1 MKKLI
6 DDDGEIIV
14 LSVARRLTSSAF
26 QSRRKVKKVN
36 EKLKKDA
43 QKFVDNMAAK
53 FDDNLNV
60 TGNGC
65 NRGIT
70 YAKDELTNPTRM
82 VTSTVK
88 VIGGK
93 LSRVPVVTSKPVPK
107 NKIMDVMEEINKVQV
122 NAPIYIKDIIISN
135 VLGLG
140 VDIVATRSVL

>member
-1 MKKLI
+1 MKELI
-6 DDDGEIIV
+6 CIV
-14 LSVARRLTSSAF
+14 CPKGCHL
-26 QSRRKVKKVN
+26 KV
-36 EKLKKDA
+36 
-43 QKFVDNMAAK
+43 
-53 FDDNLNV
+53 DDNLNV

-70 YAKDELTNPTRM
+70 YAKDELTNPTRI

-88 VIGGK
+88 VNGGK

-107 NKIMDVMEEINKVQV
+107 NKIMEVMEEINKVQV

>member
-1 MKKLI
+1 MKELI
-6 DDDGEIIV
+6 CIV
-14 LSVARRLTSSAF
+14 CPKGCHL
-26 QSRRKVKKVN
+26 KV
-36 EKLKKDA
+36 
-43 QKFVDNMAAK
+43 
-53 FDDNLNV
+53 DDNLNV

>member
-1 MKKLI
+1 MKELI
-6 DDDGEIIV
+6 CIV
-14 LSVARRLTSSAF
+14 CPKGCRL
-26 QSRRKVKKVN
+26 KV
-36 EKLKKDA
+36 
-43 QKFVDNMAAK
+43 
-53 FDDNLNV
+53 DDNLNV